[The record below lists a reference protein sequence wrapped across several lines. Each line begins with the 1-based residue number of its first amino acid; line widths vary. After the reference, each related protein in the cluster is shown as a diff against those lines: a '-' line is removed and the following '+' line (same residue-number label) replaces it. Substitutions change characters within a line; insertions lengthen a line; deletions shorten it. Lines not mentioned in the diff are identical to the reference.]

1 MEFYTPFK
9 ICGEGL
15 AVQRAKM
22 DVIVSNIANVHTT
35 RTPEGGPYKRKV
47 VVFSSEKVDGNF
59 ESKLRDAVRTVK
71 VDGVEEAGTN
81 ESTKMMHMPGHPDAD
96 ERGFV
101 SMPNINV
108 VTEMVDMMLANRA
121 YEACVTAFDAS
132 KNMALKTLEI
142 GK

>member
-1 MEFYTPFK
+1 MDFFTPFR

-15 AVQRAKM
+15 AAQRAKM
-22 DVIVSNIANVHTT
+22 DVIVSNIANIHTT

-47 VVFSSEKVDGNF
+47 VVFSSEEVGSSFNSQLK
-59 ESKLRDAVRTVK
+59 DAVKSVK
-71 VDGVEEAGTN
+71 VDGVEEARDA
-81 ESTKMMHMPGHPDAD
+81 EAVKMMHNPGHPDAD
-96 ERGFV
+96 EKGFV
-101 SMPNINV
+101 AMPNINS

-132 KNMALKTLEI
+132 KNMAVKTLEM